1 MSLAFRENRPILAGL
16 LLKKNKWSVKQE
28 RRFELFADGKIKYY
42 KSSEWAGSFELTK
55 QSVARKISGFE
66 LEVEFVPG
74 KKKLNLS
81 QVNLAT
87 APQKIEFYS
96 CVLDDWVE
104 ALNSV
109 VEFINL

>member
-1 MSLAFRENRPILAGL
+1 M
-16 LLKKNKWSVKQE
+16 
-28 RRFELFADGKIKYY
+28 
-42 KSSEWAGSFELTK
+42 
-55 QSVARKISGFE
+55 
-66 LEVEFVPG
+66 EVEFVPG